1 MGGRGVTAGGENF
14 SVRIADLL
22 VHDHFQVRSKRTDPA
37 TVDRYRKVLQNNLAF
52 RDPITVGFIKPHKGN
67 PKGIKKKRIATGT
80 LVLLDGFHRVEAAR
94 AAGVEELPAVVI
106 ETTEEQAAWI
116 AAKANTSNGLP
127 LKSKEYRN
135 VLAAYVEARQYFDD
149 KGAPKSY
156 RTIAQELGGVTS
168 YSTIRRWMFADHPR
182 VFRLLQENGQDIE
195 PPGGLPDE
203 GRTTTMGEE
212 VTADTVEAIK
222 DALKVLPDLTP
233 DQRAELQMHGLGLAI
248 DCRQMGTS
256 LPDSAPSTAPSTA
269 PGTSTSTAPSTAP

>member
-1 MGGRGVTAGGENF
+1 MSAQESTY

-22 VHDHFQVRSKRTDPA
+22 VHDHFQVRNKRTDPA
-37 TVDRYRKVLQNNLAF
+37 TVDRYKKVLQNNLAF
-52 RDPITVGFIKPHKGN
+52 RDPITVGFIKPHKGS

-80 LVLLDGFHRVEAAR
+80 LVLLDGFHRVEAAE

-106 ETTEEQAAWI
+106 ETTEEHAAWI
-116 AAKANTSNGLP
+116 AAEANTSNGLP

-135 VLAAYVEARQYFDD
+135 VLAAYVEARQYFGD

-168 YSTIRRWMFADHPR
+168 YSTIRRWMFADHPG
-182 VFRLLQENGQDIE
+182 VFRLLQDNGEDIE
-195 PPGGLPDE
+195 PPGGLPDA
-203 GRTTTMGEE
+203 GRRATMAEE

-222 DALKVLPDLTP
+222 DALKVLPNLNR

-256 LPDSAPSTAPSTA
+256 LPDGAPGTAPGTAPSTAPSTA
-269 PGTSTSTAPSTAP
+269 PVETPATP